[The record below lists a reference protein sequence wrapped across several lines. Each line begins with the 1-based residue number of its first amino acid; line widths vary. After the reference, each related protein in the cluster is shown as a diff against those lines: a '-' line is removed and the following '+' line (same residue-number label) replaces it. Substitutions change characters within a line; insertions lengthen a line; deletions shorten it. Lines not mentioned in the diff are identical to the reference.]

1 MHMNGPALQDLTRS
15 TTKKPAPTT
24 PKGDP
29 HSATRCTSIP
39 AKGSDMEPR
48 ITELEAYLKSL
59 HKDLHQARGELQAI
73 RYRLAYSTGTLIVI
87 IGLVSWIANSRFDQ
101 LLTLLN

>member
-1 MHMNGPALQDLTRS
+1 MLMNGPVLQALTRS
-15 TTKKPAPTT
+15 TAKTPASPAST
-24 PKGDP
+24 
-29 HSATRCTSIP
+29 ATRCTSIK

-48 ITELEAYLKSL
+48 IAELETHLKSL

-101 LLTLLN
+101 LLTRLN

>member
-1 MHMNGPALQDLTRS
+1 MNGTALQTLTRV

-29 HSATRCTSIP
+29 DSATRCTSIP
-39 AKGSDMEPR
+39 AEGSDMEPR
-48 ITELEAYLKSL
+48 IAELEAHLKSL
-59 HKDLHQARGELQAI
+59 HKNLYQARDELQAI
-73 RYRLAYSTGTLIVI
+73 RYRVAYSTGILIVI
-87 IGLVSWIANSRFDQ
+87 IGLASWIANSRFDQ